1 MKKLVTTVEVEGE
14 GLLSLLGK
22 MVLIICNNY
31 FYYGELEG
39 VNDTYIKLKNPYKVF
54 DTGAYT
60 HPKFAD
66 AQRLPVE
73 AWYVQNAHIESF
85 GESFKTPEK

>member
-1 MKKLVTTVEVEGE
+1 MKKLADVIEVENE
-14 GLLSLLGK
+14 GLVSLLGK

-39 VNDTYIKLKNPYKVF
+39 VNETCIKLKNPYKVF
-54 DTGAYT
+54 DTGAYDNK
-60 HPKFAD
+60 KFAD
-66 AQRLPVE
+66 AQKLPVP

-85 GESFKTPEK
+85 GESFKTV